1 MTVLTLWDRAGVRR
15 LSLAALIIGSTFS
28 IGCNSL
34 TGLEEYALEATDDP
48 LTEGEAAAGDS
59 NGTTGGASVGIGDKP
74 MPALLNCGWPESMDV
89 GKAVGQTLP
98 TGMFWE
104 GYRAGMDPNGPPA
117 TVDIAEFF
125 DCDGSKGVDAVV
137 FDTSQFG

>member
-1 MTVLTLWDRAGVRR
+1 MNVLTLWDRACARR
-15 LSLAALIIGSTFS
+15 SSLAVMVLGSALSM
-28 IGCNSL
+28 GCNSL
-34 TGLEEYALEATDDP
+34 TGLEEYALEAVDDP
-48 LTEGEAAAGDS
+48 LTEGDATSDGSD
-59 NGTTGGASVGIGDKP
+59 GTTDGSSIGIGDKP
-74 MPALLNCGWPESMDV
+74 MPSVLNCGWPESMDV
-89 GKAVGQTLP
+89 GKAPGQTLP

-104 GYRAGMDPNGPPA
+104 GYRAGMDPNGPPT